1 MEAAFAELQPD
12 LVLREPCEYA
22 AAILAARCGVAQA
35 QVAISQGKIETS
47 ALKIASP
54 ALETFERGI
63 VGEIGSSPYLTR
75 FPASLDPVSYADTRR
90 YQERRDRRGSLA
102 NWWPGDAR
110 PLAYMTFGSIT
121 GTMSIAPD
129 VYQVA
134 LEVAGMLPAR
144 VLLTVGRKPGTV
156 LSSAVPPNVRVEAW
170 VPQEDVFSKASL
182 VINHGGSGTV
192 FGALAAG
199 LPQVIVP
206 LFADHFRNA
215 RQIEAAGAGLCVEI
229 RSDKTDGRAIQVSN
243 AAARI
248 AEAATTVLDDPA
260 YKSAARLIGHEMARL
275 LSVGQVL
282 NDLRDEVALK
292 SHPRS

>member
-1 MEAAFAELQPD
+1 
-12 LVLREPCEYA
+12 
-22 AAILAARCGVAQA
+22 
-35 QVAISQGKIETS
+35 
-47 ALKIASP
+47 
-54 ALETFERGI
+54 
-63 VGEIGSSPYLTR
+63 
-75 FPASLDPVSYADTRR
+75 
-90 YQERRDRRGSLA
+90 
-102 NWWPGDAR
+102 
-110 PLAYMTFGSIT
+110 
-121 GTMSIAPD
+121 
-129 VYQVA
+129 
-134 LEVAGMLPAR
+134 
-144 VLLTVGRKPGTV
+144 
-156 LSSAVPPNVRVEAW
+156 
-170 VPQEDVFSKASL
+170 
-182 VINHGGSGTV
+182 
-192 FGALAAG
+192 